1 MNEFLRLCRVQRR
14 IQNGFEVFEYYTN
27 HVWDFDN
34 ANVLYLRAKLT
45 EEETL
50 KYKIDGHG
58 VDIVEYFLNCVKAA
72 RLYILKETDDTIPA
86 ARRHMKM

>member
-1 MNEFLRLCRVQRR
+1 M
-14 IQNGFEVFEYYTN
+14 FEYYTN

-34 ANVLYLRAKLT
+34 SFVLRIRKYLTKAEKT
-45 EEETL
+45 
-50 KYKIDGHG
+50 KYKIDGKN
-58 VDIVEYFLNCVKAA
+58 VDIPEYFLQCVRAA